1 MRVRTVQLPRQD
13 LAAGRFLLLI
23 DRTGS
28 ETPDAAGIE
37 QIRTQCG
44 ASVVLVSSDDIEF
57 EDIDLT
63 GQFGLADIF
72 ASAADDLGD
81 NPTRTEHL

>member
-1 MRVRTVQLPRQD
+1 MRLRVVRLPPQE
-13 LAAGRFLLLI
+13 LSAARFVLLI
-23 DRTGS
+23 DRTGT

-44 ASVVLVSSDDIEF
+44 ASAVLVSSDDIDF

-63 GQFGLADIF
+63 GQGMLADIF
-72 ASAADDLGD
+72 GSATDDLGD
-81 NPTRTEHL
+81 TRTEHL